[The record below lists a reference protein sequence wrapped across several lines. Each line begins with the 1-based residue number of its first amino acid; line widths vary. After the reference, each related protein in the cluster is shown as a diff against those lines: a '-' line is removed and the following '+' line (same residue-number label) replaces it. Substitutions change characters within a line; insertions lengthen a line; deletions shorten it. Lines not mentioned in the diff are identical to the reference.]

1 MENVVILIEVF
12 LFSNE
17 EIVFTTNALT
27 INHGSIFLHLLLS
40 MLRVNGKQ
48 ITSVKNV
55 IISFL
60 TAPI

>member
-1 MENVVILIEVF
+1 MFYILRGVF
-12 LFSNE
+12 MFLNE
-17 EIVFTTNALT
+17 EKVFTTNALP
-27 INHGSIFLHLLLS
+27 INHGSIFVYLLLS

-60 TAPI
+60 TAPR

>member
-1 MENVVILIEVF
+1 MF
-12 LFSNE
+12 LNG

-40 MLRVNGKQ
+40 MLRFNGKQ
-48 ITSVKNV
+48 ITSVPNV

-60 TAPI
+60 IAVI